1 MGTTKTRGPSFLNK
15 VSGALLGAIALAIV
29 PINGA
34 YADLVKYGYTN
45 NAGVQTN
52 TEPGTGFINPST
64 GISFMVSGG
73 IDRKLRIAVTANG
86 AATPVFTKESSKVLG
101 ASDVISYNGENY
113 YAEEFV
119 SPKLPDGRYTVK
131 TEILSSAGAVV
142 QTENVPL
149 VIDTAGPVAGTF
161 APRPYTWGEPVLTG
175 EVWKLGLAAIDAL
188 TYSSFVLDGLSDTSG
203 ISKVTANVY
212 RESGALYK
220 AHNVLFSEESKTAS
234 IQYRTNFFPDSD
246 LDEVFGLEF
255 VVTDKAGNSTA
266 TKRQKVMFDNI
277 ANAPTEPFGVYDP
290 SVSTTLAPGLKGFVP
305 YVAGSYVKTN
315 PIRLAWKIPK
325 SNWHTYRQ
333 GGIRFTNSFGENQ
346 IVGEDSAYVYLVG
359 SLPYRAEDN
368 NYIKFSN
375 FGEWGSQGTIR
386 YDLVLHSSAPKTPVI
401 SRVEYYFSDKGWLSY
416 SGRVVSPQELP
427 VTVTKVR
434 YTVEARPFD
443 QVATHMGTCTIPAG
457 QTQCEI
463 AVTRPLNKGTSGYL
477 HDQAVLKSA
486 DGSLSAT
493 GQWANVWWND
503 LYLPILSYTYD
514 SSSMILTLNV
524 RQPQQGAYQN
534 ALSHSA
540 SWLENSS
547 GTTLSVTK
555 KLTSSSGEFFEYEF
569 DLKTLPEGSHDLV
582 GVASENLGAIT
593 KLPLFKF
600 QSDRTKPVVTVSKG
614 ASDSIDTLDKITF
627 TVTDNKDPAP
637 KITSISLT
645 GGPANESIALS
656 FRKLNATTYG
666 LEYPILFPSLTAG
679 ESYTLR
685 VNAQDSQQNK
695 GVGST
700 TFLYSPKMAGI
711 VGHVNGLVNIPA
723 VPKEF
728 NRNDGSVVI
737 NSEQLKLADGT
748 PVSGVYDLLA
758 TLRSDAATPLKI
770 GGVLVNP
777 GATVTISQLNFTS
790 TGGKISLPVVPVT
803 QGATGSNGVIISTS
817 APNAPV
823 VYADINT
830 WMPKVTL
837 GINNK
842 NPVQAM
848 TDTTVKLS
856 ASASSI
862 CPLTTSSA
870 VARSADPIKSPI
882 CLLEWTSIPRGL
894 QQVEVSGAPHP
905 VTQLTGRVLDAGQ
918 QKVAYSLY
926 VFNKGTEKVLLS
938 SGEEI
943 LSVKA
948 ATGSTTFI
956 QSLHEK
962 SVTRAIETA
971 SVTMTQRSGPT
982 CSITGDDAAA
992 KSAGMSGGALKCL
1005 IEFSVIPKDLS
1016 IKALDPLELTGVFS
1030 RSGQHPIRWT
1040 ASVYDT
1046 TGKKITLEEG
1056 QSVIQVIEPPVTTK
1070 LTVSVNESSS
1080 VDATPIE
1087 DFPAA
1092 WEKKTYSVLSSPSQG
1107 SVVATPTGFTYT
1119 PNTGYVGPDEFRY
1132 RVQDVSGMKAEATAV
1147 VNVAKFNYAP
1157 TWTGVTIQAREGQV
1171 SDQVDPEV
1179 HDINL
1184 WDSHTFKILT
1194 NPTHG
1199 TVRVF
1204 YGRMEYTPNPGFYG
1218 EDSFTFSA
1226 TDQEGLSVEGEGKV
1240 TVTQFNFAP
1249 TGITPST
1256 VKMYAGI
1263 GGTADL
1269 KVIDPNNWGSHT
1281 LQVVKQPAHGHVTVE
1296 GMSITYKTDGQA
1308 ETSVQ
1313 IRAIDQDG
1321 LYVDQDVVLK
1331 LLPAWE
1337 MFKDREVQPT
1347 SVAPSIPAVKHQMTT
1362 RLGAYALRIP
1372 DQEVIQAL
1380 GGEIIAIVTPD
1391 SKVGVTLEHRE
1402 LSQGTGMR
1410 LVPTKMTADL
1420 LEARL
1425 GGLDVGV
1432 DGQALVYLSRADMT
1446 GPVYSVPVT
1455 VWAPEGVL
1463 TADAWEILQA
1473 SGRAQISF
1481 SPSNGACSILTSE
1494 AVAKPKNALQDRACY
1509 VTWTK
1514 TPDEWRNAST
1524 LANLMMDA
1532 GGSSLGNQTIEATA
1546 YVFDPSGVKHKVAS
1560 FTRDLK
1566 ILPVADQ
1573 IRFGLKPAPAEAYQK
1588 VQQLSLLLRHT
1599 DGPVCDATAN
1609 EGVAKKTAQQWSSR
1623 PSCLIRWMQ
1632 MPEGMAQQRNTV
1644 TPLAEGTMTLLG
1656 ANNISWKASMFTPSG
1671 QEIDIGYGEHTVNVI
1686 EPPAIE
1692 IDMPASNLVK
1702 EGLYSVS
1709 QLGGYVGSASV
1720 TAIAASLDVAINR
1733 ADAVIE
1739 RSTIPSYGRAQRFT
1753 RYIEGA
1759 EAPLWSVT
1767 PYSVDVGYTALPE
1780 MRSTKTASLLAVP
1793 HDKILPVILNDE
1805 RTVLD
1810 TVSLPIRVAIKD
1822 TRYMEDAYR
1831 LSSMGDWDIRL
1842 LSTTAGVNYE
1852 PMTNWEPI
1860 DENGEV
1866 EFEIDLQSLTNKAV
1880 RIIAEARVRS
1890 PVPEYELI
1898 RESGSPMV
1906 LSVLNGESLDGSI
1919 QALRVIGP
1927 APLRSSFY
1935 AVTNDRYQ
1943 SGDLGDVRWEMSKDG
1958 GVTWEDVEANAKLPQ
1973 RLSMVFQRGTYLLRA
1988 ELTNRHSGAKSMT
2001 PTVEVIAYVVPVA
2014 RLKGPANVF
2023 IGDSGTF
2030 TLTDLKGNALDTTG
2044 MVVEWSEDRGKTW
2057 AAGEGSYRLSRNSAD
2072 RVYLTARL
2080 KYSDS
2085 PEDKRVYKTLRA
2097 GVAFRP
2103 VRPPRVQIIGPR
2115 RPEVG
2120 KEATWVANLMM
2131 PYPKMDMTM
2140 DGEFILPDGTV
2151 VDSTEVKYTPTR
2163 EDMEKEESYISVRSW
2178 INGYE
2183 DRGGLGLTQHRL
2195 IFWSYD
2201 WPEWKINTKYSAK
2214 YAPADLTMTA
2224 RSLGL
2229 FREFEGLTIE
2239 WDIPPYAGLEMIKDS
2254 SQTSRIVRLTEPG
2267 IYTFGAHITDS
2278 RGNYSYAETEM
2289 EFLEPIP
2296 WDVKLSW
2303 SGDNDANRAPLGV
2316 LIRPSITGGHPKD
2329 QILSKTFSLNGETLS
2344 SSGDYGR
2351 ATLEKEGVYTVKLD
2365 VASAMGHT
2373 AAGEVDISVA
2383 RNKPPV
2389 CKLEV
2394 VVGRTSWLAKAVCAD
2409 EDGRMAK
2416 NLWFINGE
2424 QQALS
2429 SNSISVP
2436 MWRYP
2441 DGEPVITLVGIDNS
2455 GAESP
2460 PVSNK

>member
-1 MGTTKTRGPSFLNK
+1 MIETSSLQLSIVKRVLLLIWLFLAGGSVSADILAADKTASITCTKAGVSRPDLGYCSVPMNNSYLTARNVEVTAGSSVELVFGTNTSNNFADIALNYAWQSPRPTVKLQLTDESGVVYAETDVATHSITFGKIYSFTLYLSLPSSLKSGNYTIRMISERTADSFAYVYSIPGIVVRSANNPPTVLNRVLNGLEDTPIQATLNAIDEPGDTHTFRIVKAPAVAHGSATIVGNQLTFTPSSNWNGTTSFTYRANDGRANSNTATVTVTVAPVNDPPSVSNATLALDEDTVGTMTLEVSDVDLEFEGDSHTWSIMTAPNAAHGTASIAGNK
-15 VSGALLGAIALAIV
+15 L
-29 PINGA
+29 
-34 YADLVKYGYTN
+34 T
-45 NAGVQTN
+45 
-52 TEPGTGFINPST
+52 F
-64 GISFMVSGG
+64 
-73 IDRKLRIAVTANG
+73 
-86 AATPVFTKESSKVLG
+86 TPVKDWNGTTMLTYRATDSKG
-101 ASDVISYNGENY
+101 ANSNTATITITVRPVNDAPVASNRTLTV
-113 YAEEFV
+113 AE
-119 SPKLPDGRYTVK
+119 
-131 TEILSSAGAVV
+131 
-142 QTENVPL
+142 
-149 VIDTAGPVAGTF
+149 DTAGTLTLVATDVDG
-161 APRPYTWGEPVLTG
+161 
-175 EVWKLGLAAIDAL
+175 DAL
-188 TYSSFVLDGLSDTSG
+188 TYSL
-203 ISKVTANVY
+203 VTAPN
-212 RESGALYK
+212 A
-220 AHNVLFSEESKTAS
+220 AH
-234 IQYRTNFFPDSD
+234 
-246 LDEVFGLEF
+246 G
-255 VVTDKAGNSTA
+255 
-266 TKRQKVMFDNI
+266 
-277 ANAPTEPFGVYDP
+277 
-290 SVSTTLAPGLKGFVP
+290 
-305 YVAGSYVKTN
+305 
-315 PIRLAWKIPK
+315 
-325 SNWHTYRQ
+325 
-333 GGIRFTNSFGENQ
+333 
-346 IVGEDSAYVYLVG
+346 
-359 SLPYRAEDN
+359 
-368 NYIKFSN
+368 
-375 FGEWGSQGTIR
+375 
-386 YDLVLHSSAPKTPVI
+386 
-401 SRVEYYFSDKGWLSY
+401 
-416 SGRVVSPQELP
+416 
-427 VTVTKVR
+427 
-434 YTVEARPFD
+434 
-443 QVATHMGTCTIPAG
+443 
-457 QTQCEI
+457 
-463 AVTRPLNKGTSGYL
+463 
-477 HDQAVLKSA
+477 
-486 DGSLSAT
+486 
-493 GQWANVWWND
+493 
-503 LYLPILSYTYD
+503 
-514 SSSMILTLNV
+514 
-524 RQPQQGAYQN
+524 
-534 ALSHSA
+534 
-540 SWLENSS
+540 
-547 GTTLSVTK
+547 
-555 KLTSSSGEFFEYEF
+555 
-569 DLKTLPEGSHDLV
+569 
-582 GVASENLGAIT
+582 
-593 KLPLFKF
+593 
-600 QSDRTKPVVTVSKG
+600 
-614 ASDSIDTLDKITF
+614 
-627 TVTDNKDPAP
+627 
-637 KITSISLT
+637 
-645 GGPANESIALS
+645 
-656 FRKLNATTYG
+656 
-666 LEYPILFPSLTAG
+666 
-679 ESYTLR
+679 
-685 VNAQDSQQNK
+685 
-695 GVGST
+695 
-700 TFLYSPKMAGI
+700 
-711 VGHVNGLVNIPA
+711 
-723 VPKEF
+723 
-728 NRNDGSVVI
+728 
-737 NSEQLKLADGT
+737 
-748 PVSGVYDLLA
+748 
-758 TLRSDAATPLKI
+758 
-770 GGVLVNP
+770 
-777 GATVTISQLNFTS
+777 TVTISSDKATFTPKPNWNGTTTFTYRANDGTTNS
-790 TGGKISLPVVPVT
+790 NTATVTVTVTPVNDPPSVSN
-803 QGATGSNGVIISTS
+803 ATLALDEDTVGTLTLEVSDVDLEFEGDSHTWNIMT
-817 APNAPV
+817 APNAAHGTASIAGNKLTFTPVKDWNGTTTLTYRATDSKAANSNTATITIIVRPVNDAPV
-823 VYADINT
+823 VE
-830 WMPKVTL
+830 
-837 GINNK
+837 
-842 NPVQAM
+842 
-848 TDTTVKLS
+848 
-856 ASASSI
+856 
-862 CPLTTSSA
+862 
-870 VARSADPIKSPI
+870 PIVR
-882 CLLEWTSIPRGL
+882 SIPEDTVLEIKLNAIDVDNGPPFVFEIIGTLAEKEGAFSLVGDLLTITPAVDWNGILSLSYRAQDAEGAWSEA
-894 QQVEVSGAPHP
+894 QPITVEVTYVNDAP
-905 VTQLTGRVLDAGQ
+905 V
-918 QKVAYSLY
+918 
-926 VFNKGTEKVLLS
+926 
-938 SGEEI
+938 
-943 LSVKA
+943 
-948 ATGSTTFI
+948 ATGATILAKEGMISDHVEPWVVDVDLPYGDEITFQI
-956 QSLHEK
+956 VSQPANGS
-962 SVTRAIETA
+962 
-971 SVTMTQRSGPT
+971 
-982 CSITGDDAAA
+982 A
-992 KSAGMSGGALKCL
+992 KLVFGM
-1005 IEFSVIPKDLS
+1005 
-1016 IKALDPLELTGVFS
+1016 LE
-1030 RSGQHPIRWT
+1030 
-1040 ASVYDT
+1040 
-1046 TGKKITLEEG
+1046 
-1056 QSVIQVIEPPVTTK
+1056 
-1070 LTVSVNESSS
+1070 
-1080 VDATPIE
+1080 
-1087 DFPAA
+1087 
-1092 WEKKTYSVLSSPSQG
+1092 
-1107 SVVATPTGFTYT
+1107 YT
-1119 PNTGYVGPDEFRY
+1119 PNPQFFGNDAFIIRATDKVGASVEGS
-1132 RVQDVSGMKAEATAV
+1132 VSV
-1147 VNVAKFNYAP
+1147 VVAKFNYAP
-1157 TWTGVTIQAREGQV
+1157 TDILPGVV
-1171 SDQVDPEV
+1171 SM
-1179 HDINL
+1179 
-1184 WDSHTFKILT
+1184 F
-1194 NPTHG
+1194 G
-1199 TVRVF
+1199 
-1204 YGRMEYTPNPGFYG
+1204 
-1218 EDSFTFSA
+1218 
-1226 TDQEGLSVEGEGKV
+1226 
-1240 TVTQFNFAP
+1240 
-1249 TGITPST
+1249 
-1256 VKMYAGI
+1256 GI
-1263 GGTADL
+1263 GGTTEL
-1269 KVIDPNNWGSHT
+1269 KVVDPNTWGSHQLT
-1281 LQVVKQPAHGHVTVE
+1281 VIGQPAHGTATIDGNTLTIRTDDSADTTVR
-1296 GMSITYKTDGQA
+1296 
-1308 ETSVQ
+1308 
-1313 IRAIDQDG
+1313 IRAVDQDG
-1321 LYVDQDVVLK
+1321 LTFEKNIVLK
-1331 LLPAWE
+1331 FGPAWG
-1337 MFKDREVQPT
+1337 MFEGREVKPSGTQV
-1347 SVAPSIPAVKHQMTT
+1347 SVPAVATFMTRRDGSYGLQLNDAAVIST
-1362 RLGAYALRIP
+1362 LG
-1372 DQEVIQAL
+1372 D
-1380 GGEIIAIVTPD
+1380 EIIAAVTPN
-1391 SKVGVTLEHRE
+1391 SAVGIKLESRD
-1402 LSQGTGMR
+1402 LVPASGMR
-1410 LVPTKMTADL
+1410 LTPTKRSANYM
-1420 LEARL
+1420 EARIA
-1425 GGLDVGV
+1425 GLNVGV
-1432 DGQALVYLSRADMT
+1432 DGVAQVYLSRADMT
-1446 GPVYSVPVT
+1446 GPVFSVPVT

-1463 TADAWEILQA
+1463 TADTWEILQA

-1494 AVAKPKNALQDRACY
+1494 AVAKTKNALQDRACY

-1532 GGSSLGNQTIEATA
+1532 GGSSLGNQTVEATA
-1546 YVFDPSGVKHKVAS
+1546 YVFDPSGVKYKVAS

-1573 IRFGLKPAPAEAYQK
+1573 IHFALKPAPQEAYQK
-1588 VQQLSLLLRHT
+1588 VQELSLSLRHT

-1644 TPLAEGTMTLLG
+1644 TPLAEGTMSLLG

-1671 QEIDIGYGEHTVNVI
+1671 QEIDIGYGEHSVNVI

-1720 TAIAASLDVAINR
+1720 TAIAASLDLAINR
-1733 ADAVIE
+1733 ADEVIE
-1739 RSTIPSYGRAQRFT
+1739 RSTIPSYGRSQRFT

-1767 PYSVDVGYTALPE
+1767 PYSVDVGYTALPN

-1842 LSTTAGVNYE
+1842 LSTTAGVDYE

-1866 EFEIDLQSLTNKAV
+1866 EFEVDLQSLTNKAV

-1906 LSVLNGESLDGSI
+1906 LSVLNGEALDGSI

-1927 APLRSSFY
+1927 APLRTSFY

-1943 SGDLGDVRWEMSKDG
+1943 SGDIGEVRWEMSKDG
-1958 GVTWEDVEANAKLPQ
+1958 GVSWEGVEANAKLPQ
-1973 RLSMVFQRGTYLLRA
+1973 RLSMIFQRGTYLLRA

-2030 TLTDLKGNALDTTG
+2030 KLTDLKGNTLDTTG

-2057 AAGEGSYRLSRNSAD
+2057 VVGEGSYRLGRNSAD

-2163 EDMEKEESYISVRSW
+2163 EDMEKEESHISVRSW

-2239 WDIPPYAGLEMIKDS
+2239 WDIPPYGGLQMIKDTN
-2254 SQTSRIVRLTEPG
+2254 QTSRIVRLTEPG

>member
-1 MGTTKTRGPSFLNK
+1 MIYTKFSRLAFTHTLIIFFLTCMLASIARAELVQVEYPSANGQK
-15 VSGALLGAIALAIV
+15 TVSASKEMFISPKGDIAVYLSAGVDRILKARLLTSNGSVFAEAKSSLLGANDKILVNGVSYYGTVLKLPAPTSGDFTLVAEILNSDGSVVLQSDRYNLQVDVTSPVIGGEIVRTNGGYNYPVSVLA
-29 PINGA
+29 PLAWGE
-34 YADLVKYGYTN
+34 D
-45 NAGVQTN
+45 AG
-52 TEPGTGFINPST
+52 GTVT
-64 GISFMVSGG
+64 VSGLADKNSG
-73 IDRKLRIAVTANG
+73 IDKVEFFAIDTNGVRRAVQSLLNVE
-86 AATPVFTKESSKVLG
+86 AAS
-101 ASDVISYNGENY
+101 A
-113 YAEEFV
+113 
-119 SPKLPDGRYTVK
+119 TVK
-131 TEILSSAGAVV
+131 ITDITSTSITPYDR
-142 QTENVPL
+142 QT
-149 VIDTAGPVAGTF
+149 
-161 APRPYTWGEPVLTG
+161 YTMG
-175 EVWKLGLAAIDAL
+175 
-188 TYSSFVLDGLSDTSG
+188 F
-203 ISKVTANVY
+203 
-212 RESGALYK
+212 R
-220 AHNVLFSEESKTAS
+220 
-234 IQYRTNFFPDSD
+234 
-246 LDEVFGLEF
+246 VF
-255 VVTDKAGNSTA
+255 DKAGNYTEKTIPIAVDRKTPEYVRVEVFDLQSNSWIAYAPKMTVYA
-266 TKRQKVMFDNI
+266 NPVKIRYVRKKVDHTNFNG
-277 ANAPTEPFGVYDP
+277 TLFGWGDSIYNSQDAEFIYFTTDLEYPKNSINYFVFQNKAGLA
-290 SVSTTLAPGLKGFVP
+290 SVQYYSNFTFTLAPGVEGGPVP
-305 YVAGSYVKTN
+305 IG
-315 PIRLAWKIPK
+315 L
-325 SNWHTYRQ
+325 TYQIQ
-333 GGIRFTNSFGENQ
+333 GRDWTNSDTIRESKPFAVSSVKISTEPRGYNQ
-346 IVGEDSAYVYLVG
+346 IAGVNG
-359 SLPYRAEDN
+359 
-368 NYIKFSN
+368 
-375 FGEWGSQGTIR
+375 
-386 YDLVLHSSAPKTPVI
+386 
-401 SRVEYYFSDKGWLSY
+401 
-416 SGRVVSPQELP
+416 
-427 VTVTKVR
+427 VTC
-434 YTVEARPFD
+434 A
-443 QVATHMGTCTIPAG
+443 IPAG
-457 QTQCEI
+457 QKECI
-463 AVTRPLNKGTSGYL
+463 LNPNIKISSDRGYVPYPYFVSRDDGTFSAYGGYL
-477 HDQAVLKSA
+477 
-486 DGSLSAT
+486 
-493 GQWANVWWND
+493 
-503 LYLPILSYTYD
+503 YTYWD
-514 SSSMILTLNV
+514 FNAPKVTGIRVDFAVREVVATVVDDDRMLNWQHYMWDTQEFRMILEASGKKAITSPFSVVDLDYKTREV
-524 RQPQQGAYQN
+524 RF
-534 ALSHSA
+534 
-540 SWLENSS
+540 
-547 GTTLSVTK
+547 
-555 KLTSSSGEFFEYEF
+555 KLGKISNGFYR
-569 DLKTLPEGSHDLV
+569 V
-582 GVASENLGAIT
+582 GVEAE
-593 KLPLFKF
+593 
-600 QSDRTKPVVTVSKG
+600 
-614 ASDSIDTLDKITF
+614 DTYGNVGNAF
-627 TVTDNKDPAP
+627 VTDNTFIDSNAPTITIAAKAAIASLDEILITINDDEDPTP
-637 KITSISLT
+637 SIQRIALK
-645 GGPANESIALS
+645 GGPTSTSVDLAWRSVSSGKYL
-656 FRKLNATTYG
+656 
-666 LEYPILFPSLTAG
+666 LEYPIIFPSENENEVYSLEVTATDKYG
-679 ESYTLR
+679 NVAIQSKAFAYKPRT
-685 VNAQDSQQNK
+685 V
-695 GVGST
+695 
-700 TFLYSPKMAGI
+700 GI
-711 VGHVNGLVNIPA
+711 VKHPDGVVRIPA
-723 VPKEF
+723 INHIF
-728 NRNDGSVVI
+728 NRNDGTEVIDSAPLTLNDGSVVAG
-737 NSEQLKLADGT
+737 S
-748 PVSGVYDLLA
+748 YDLIA
-758 TLRSDAATPLKI
+758 SLRGDAVGSLVVA
-770 GGVLVNP
+770 GVLIEP
-777 GATVTISQLNFTS
+777 GATIVV
-790 TGGKISLPVVPVT
+790 GKINFSNT
-803 QGATGSNGVIISTS
+803 QGRISIPVKSGAEGVIGSNNLILSTS
-817 APNAPV
+817 APNAPIV
-823 VYADINT
+823 STNIRT
-830 WMPKVTL
+830 WMPAPIVSLTS
-837 GINNK
+837 GPI
-842 NPVQAM
+842 VQAM
-848 TDTTVKLS
+848 TDIAAKIELPATSVCK
-856 ASASSI
+856 I
-862 CPLTTSSA
+862 TSSE
-870 VARSADPIKSPI
+870 VEARESDALLSPM
-882 CLLEWTSIPRGL
+882 CLLEWTEVPSGL
-894 QQVEVSGAPHP
+894 AVTVDRTDGVTKSFLKGRALESGAH
-905 VTQLTGRVLDAGQ
+905 
-918 QKVAYSLY
+918 KISYSISI
-926 VFNKGTEKVLLS
+926 FNKGKEKVVLHQGEKELLV
-938 SGEEI
+938 EP
-943 LSVKA
+943 
-948 ATGSTTFI
+948 ATGSSSFQ
-956 QSLHEK
+956 QSLSK
-962 SVTRAIETA
+962 RSVTRALDNV
-971 SVTMTQRSGPT
+971 SLTMTQLSGPT
-982 CSITGDDAAA
+982 CSITGDEAAA
-992 KSAGMSGGALKCL
+992 KNAGMSGGALKCL
-1005 IEFSVIPKDLS
+1005 IEFSVIPKDLD
-1016 IKALDPLELTGVFS
+1016 IKALDPLELTGVFT
-1030 RSGQHPIRWT
+1030 RSGQHPLRWT

-1080 VDATPIE
+1080 VEATPVE

-1092 WEKKTYSVLSSPSQG
+1092 WEKKTYSVLSNPSQG

-1119 PNTGYVGPDEFRY
+1119 PKAGYVGSDEFRY
-1132 RVQDVSGMKAEATAV
+1132 RVQDVSGMSAEAIAV

-1194 NPTHG
+1194 NPAHG

-1249 TGITPST
+1249 TAITPST
-1256 VKMYAGI
+1256 VKVYAGI

-1321 LYVDQDVVLK
+1321 LYVDQDIVLK
-1331 LLPAWE
+1331 LVPAWE
-1337 MFKDREVQPT
+1337 MFKDREVKPT
-1347 SVAPSIPAVKHQMTT
+1347 SVAPSIPAVRHQMTT
-1362 RLGAYALRIP
+1362 RLGAFALRIP

-1402 LSQGTGMR
+1402 LSQGIGMR
-1410 LVPTKMTADL
+1410 LVPAKLSAEL

-1432 DGQALVYLSRADMT
+1432 DGQAIVYLSRADMT

-1455 VWAPEGVL
+1455 VWSPEGTL
-1463 TADAWEILQA
+1463 TADSWEILQA
-1473 SGRAQISF
+1473 SGRTQISF
-1481 SPSNGACSILTSE
+1481 SPSNGACSIMTSE
-1494 AVAKPKNALQDRACY
+1494 VVAKTKNALQDRACY

-1514 TPDEWRNAST
+1514 TPEEWRNAST
-1524 LANLMMDA
+1524 LANLLMDA
-1532 GGSSLGNQTIEATA
+1532 GGSSLGNQAIEASA
-1546 YVFDPSGVKHKVAS
+1546 YVFDTNGVKYKVAS

-1573 IRFGLKPAPAEAYQK
+1573 IRFALKPAPVEAYQK
-1588 VQQLSLLLRHT
+1588 VQELSLSLRHT

-1644 TPLAEGTMTLLG
+1644 MPLAEGTMSLLG

-1671 QEIDIGYGEHTVNVI
+1671 QEIDIGYGEHSVNVV
-1686 EPPAIE
+1686 EPPAVE

-1733 ADAVIE
+1733 ADALIE
-1739 RSTIPSYGRAQRFT
+1739 RSTIPSYGRSQRFT

-1767 PYSVDVGYTALPE
+1767 PYSIDVGYTALPN

-1866 EFEIDLQSLTNKAV
+1866 EFEVDLQSLTNKAV

-1906 LSVLNGESLDGSI
+1906 LSVLNGDSLDGSI

-1943 SGDLGDVRWEMSKDG
+1943 AGDIGEVRWEMSKDG
-1958 GVTWEDVEANAKLPQ
+1958 GVSWEGVEANAKLPQ
-1973 RLSMVFQRGTYLLRA
+1973 RLSMIFQRGTYLLRA

-2030 TLTDLKGNALDTTG
+2030 KLTDLKGNTLDTTG

-2057 AAGEGSYRLSRNSAD
+2057 VAGDGSYRLGRNSAD

-2163 EDMEKEESYISVRSW
+2163 EDMDKEESYISVRSW

-2239 WDIPPYAGLEMIKDS
+2239 WDIPPYAGLQMIKDTN
-2254 SQTSRIVRLTEPG
+2254 QTSRIVRLTEPG
-2267 IYTFGAHITDS
+2267 IYTFGAHISDS

-2373 AAGEVDISVA
+2373 AAGEVDIPVA

-2394 VVGRTSWLAKAVCAD
+2394 VVGRTSWLAKAVCTD

-2429 SNSISVP
+2429 ANSISVP

-2441 DGEPVITLVGIDNS
+2441 NGEPVITLVGIDNS

>member
-1 MGTTKTRGPSFLNK
+1 
-15 VSGALLGAIALAIV
+15 
-29 PINGA
+29 
-34 YADLVKYGYTN
+34 
-45 NAGVQTN
+45 
-52 TEPGTGFINPST
+52 
-64 GISFMVSGG
+64 
-73 IDRKLRIAVTANG
+73 
-86 AATPVFTKESSKVLG
+86 
-101 ASDVISYNGENY
+101 
-113 YAEEFV
+113 
-119 SPKLPDGRYTVK
+119 
-131 TEILSSAGAVV
+131 
-142 QTENVPL
+142 
-149 VIDTAGPVAGTF
+149 
-161 APRPYTWGEPVLTG
+161 
-175 EVWKLGLAAIDAL
+175 
-188 TYSSFVLDGLSDTSG
+188 
-203 ISKVTANVY
+203 
-212 RESGALYK
+212 
-220 AHNVLFSEESKTAS
+220 
-234 IQYRTNFFPDSD
+234 
-246 LDEVFGLEF
+246 
-255 VVTDKAGNSTA
+255 
-266 TKRQKVMFDNI
+266 
-277 ANAPTEPFGVYDP
+277 
-290 SVSTTLAPGLKGFVP
+290 
-305 YVAGSYVKTN
+305 
-315 PIRLAWKIPK
+315 
-325 SNWHTYRQ
+325 
-333 GGIRFTNSFGENQ
+333 
-346 IVGEDSAYVYLVG
+346 
-359 SLPYRAEDN
+359 
-368 NYIKFSN
+368 
-375 FGEWGSQGTIR
+375 
-386 YDLVLHSSAPKTPVI
+386 
-401 SRVEYYFSDKGWLSY
+401 
-416 SGRVVSPQELP
+416 
-427 VTVTKVR
+427 
-434 YTVEARPFD
+434 
-443 QVATHMGTCTIPAG
+443 
-457 QTQCEI
+457 
-463 AVTRPLNKGTSGYL
+463 
-477 HDQAVLKSA
+477 
-486 DGSLSAT
+486 
-493 GQWANVWWND
+493 
-503 LYLPILSYTYD
+503 
-514 SSSMILTLNV
+514 
-524 RQPQQGAYQN
+524 
-534 ALSHSA
+534 
-540 SWLENSS
+540 
-547 GTTLSVTK
+547 
-555 KLTSSSGEFFEYEF
+555 
-569 DLKTLPEGSHDLV
+569 
-582 GVASENLGAIT
+582 
-593 KLPLFKF
+593 
-600 QSDRTKPVVTVSKG
+600 
-614 ASDSIDTLDKITF
+614 
-627 TVTDNKDPAP
+627 
-637 KITSISLT
+637 
-645 GGPANESIALS
+645 
-656 FRKLNATTYG
+656 
-666 LEYPILFPSLTAG
+666 
-679 ESYTLR
+679 
-685 VNAQDSQQNK
+685 
-695 GVGST
+695 
-700 TFLYSPKMAGI
+700 
-711 VGHVNGLVNIPA
+711 
-723 VPKEF
+723 
-728 NRNDGSVVI
+728 
-737 NSEQLKLADGT
+737 
-748 PVSGVYDLLA
+748 
-758 TLRSDAATPLKI
+758 
-770 GGVLVNP
+770 
-777 GATVTISQLNFTS
+777 
-790 TGGKISLPVVPVT
+790 
-803 QGATGSNGVIISTS
+803 
-817 APNAPV
+817 
-823 VYADINT
+823 
-830 WMPKVTL
+830 
-837 GINNK
+837 
-842 NPVQAM
+842 
-848 TDTTVKLS
+848 
-856 ASASSI
+856 
-862 CPLTTSSA
+862 
-870 VARSADPIKSPI
+870 
-882 CLLEWTSIPRGL
+882 
-894 QQVEVSGAPHP
+894 
-905 VTQLTGRVLDAGQ
+905 
-918 QKVAYSLY
+918 
-926 VFNKGTEKVLLS
+926 
-938 SGEEI
+938 
-943 LSVKA
+943 
-948 ATGSTTFI
+948 
-956 QSLHEK
+956 
-962 SVTRAIETA
+962 
-971 SVTMTQRSGPT
+971 
-982 CSITGDDAAA
+982 
-992 KSAGMSGGALKCL
+992 
-1005 IEFSVIPKDLS
+1005 
-1016 IKALDPLELTGVFS
+1016 
-1030 RSGQHPIRWT
+1030 
-1040 ASVYDT
+1040 
-1046 TGKKITLEEG
+1046 
-1056 QSVIQVIEPPVTTK
+1056 
-1070 LTVSVNESSS
+1070 
-1080 VDATPIE
+1080 
-1087 DFPAA
+1087 
-1092 WEKKTYSVLSSPSQG
+1092 
-1107 SVVATPTGFTYT
+1107 
-1119 PNTGYVGPDEFRY
+1119 
-1132 RVQDVSGMKAEATAV
+1132 
-1147 VNVAKFNYAP
+1147 
-1157 TWTGVTIQAREGQV
+1157 
-1171 SDQVDPEV
+1171 
-1179 HDINL
+1179 
-1184 WDSHTFKILT
+1184 
-1194 NPTHG
+1194 
-1199 TVRVF
+1199 
-1204 YGRMEYTPNPGFYG
+1204 
-1218 EDSFTFSA
+1218 
-1226 TDQEGLSVEGEGKV
+1226 
-1240 TVTQFNFAP
+1240 
-1249 TGITPST
+1249 
-1256 VKMYAGI
+1256 
-1263 GGTADL
+1263 
-1269 KVIDPNNWGSHT
+1269 
-1281 LQVVKQPAHGHVTVE
+1281 
-1296 GMSITYKTDGQA
+1296 
-1308 ETSVQ
+1308 
-1313 IRAIDQDG
+1313 
-1321 LYVDQDVVLK
+1321 
-1331 LLPAWE
+1331 
-1337 MFKDREVQPT
+1337 
-1347 SVAPSIPAVKHQMTT
+1347 
-1362 RLGAYALRIP
+1362 
-1372 DQEVIQAL
+1372 
-1380 GGEIIAIVTPD
+1380 
-1391 SKVGVTLEHRE
+1391 
-1402 LSQGTGMR
+1402 
-1410 LVPTKMTADL
+1410 
-1420 LEARL
+1420 
-1425 GGLDVGV
+1425 
-1432 DGQALVYLSRADMT
+1432 
-1446 GPVYSVPVT
+1446 
-1455 VWAPEGVL
+1455 
-1463 TADAWEILQA
+1463 
-1473 SGRAQISF
+1473 
-1481 SPSNGACSILTSE
+1481 
-1494 AVAKPKNALQDRACY
+1494 
-1509 VTWTK
+1509 
-1514 TPDEWRNAST
+1514 
-1524 LANLMMDA
+1524 MMDA

-2351 ATLEKEGVYTVKLD
+2351 ATLEEEGVYTVKLD

-2373 AAGEVDISVA
+2373 ATGQVDISVA

-2389 CKLEV
+2389 CKLEL
-2394 VVGRTSWLAKAVCAD
+2394 VVGRTSWLVKAVCTD

>member
-1 MGTTKTRGPSFLNK
+1 MLRKCAGRLVTAVVASSIL
-15 VSGALLGAIALAIV
+15 SASALADLIEYSFPGQGGAQRTVQPSEGYINPTGQMTFALSAGVDRKIRVSIIKAGGQVQSTATSSLIGATDRITAGGLSYYGAFLQLPQPGEGSVKIRAEILASDGVTVLQNDEYPVVVDTTPPVIAGEIIRTNGGYNYPISVITNLAWGEDSAGTITASSLSDGSSGLGKTYFYAVDKAGVRREIV
-29 PINGA
+29 ARLNLDTATASIMIPDVMATGFTPYDRA
-34 YADLVKYGYTN
+34 PYAMGFRQYD
-45 NAGVQTN
+45 NAGNYTDKGREIAVDRDLPQSITIEVFDLSTN
-52 TEPGTGFINPST
+52 TWVPYSHGMTIYANPVQVRYGRRKIDHTAFNGTLYGWGDATYNQEDAEKIYYTFLLEYPKVETYFIFQN
-64 GISFMVSGG
+64 
-73 IDRKLRIAVTANG
+73 KA
-86 AATPVFTKESSKVLG
+86 
-101 ASDVISYNGENY
+101 
-113 YAEEFV
+113 
-119 SPKLPDGRYTVK
+119 
-131 TEILSSAGAVV
+131 
-142 QTENVPL
+142 
-149 VIDTAGPVAGTF
+149 
-161 APRPYTWGEPVLTG
+161 
-175 EVWKLGLAAIDAL
+175 GLAA
-188 TYSSFVLDGLSDTSG
+188 VLRQN
-203 ISKVTANVY
+203 I
-212 RESGALYK
+212 
-220 AHNVLFSEESKTAS
+220 F
-234 IQYRTNFFPDSD
+234 NF
-246 LDEVFGLEF
+246 
-255 VVTDKAGNSTA
+255 
-266 TKRQKVMFDNI
+266 
-277 ANAPTEPFGVYDP
+277 
-290 SVSTTLAPGLKGFVP
+290 TLAPGVEPGPTPTGIHYKI
-305 YVAGSYVKTN
+305 AGRDW
-315 PIRLAWKIPK
+315 I
-325 SNWHTYRQ
+325 
-333 GGIRFTNSFGENQ
+333 
-346 IVGEDSAYVYLVG
+346 DSL
-359 SLPYRAEDN
+359 
-368 NYIKFSN
+368 
-375 FGEWGSQGTIR
+375 TIR
-386 YDLVLHSSAPKTPVI
+386 ESKPFA
-401 SRVEYYFSDKGWLSY
+401 
-416 SGRVVSPQELP
+416 
-427 VTVTKVR
+427 
-434 YTVEARPFD
+434 VEAVKIFAEARGYNQTAD
-443 QVATHMGTCTIPAG
+443 INGVACSIPAG
-457 QTQCEI
+457 ATECVVNPGINIQSGRLYVPYPFYVSKTD
-463 AVTRPLNKGTSGYL
+463 GTFRSHGGYL
-477 HDQAVLKSA
+477 
-486 DGSLSAT
+486 
-493 GQWANVWWND
+493 
-503 LYLPILSYTYD
+503 YTYWD
-514 SSSMILTLNV
+514 FNAPTVTDIVLNQAARTVTAVVTDNDRMNNWQSDMWDTQAFHMTLEGNGQTV
-524 RQPQQGAYQN
+524 TNQPLSVVERDYKTKFVTFKLDGIMDGQFKIGVHAQDTYGNIGSAYYQN
-534 ALSHSA
+534 TPFIDS
-540 SWLENSS
+540 
-547 GTTLSVTK
+547 TPPV
-555 KLTSSSGEFFEYEF
+555 
-569 DLKTLPEGSHDLV
+569 
-582 GVASENLGAIT
+582 IT
-593 KLPLFKF
+593 I
-600 QSDRTKPVVTVSKG
+600 QAANTV
-614 ASDSIDTLDKITF
+614 DTLDQ
-627 TVTDNKDPAP
+627 VTIHIGDNVDPSP
-637 KITSISLT
+637 SIKSISLR
-645 GGPANESIALS
+645 GGPASDAVELAWRSKGSGN
-656 FRKLNATTYG
+656 YG
-666 LEYPILFPSLTAG
+666 LEYPILFPSTTEADG
-679 ESYTLR
+679 YTLE
-685 VNAQDSQQNK
+685 VVASDNFGNVSK
-695 GVGST
+695 KTVK
-700 TFLYSPKMAGI
+700 FLYAPRAVAI
-711 VGHVNGLVNIPA
+711 VNHPDGVVKIPS
-723 VPKEF
+723 VDKVF
-728 NRNDGSVVI
+728 NRNNGTDII
-737 NSEQLKLADGT
+737 NSEQLTLDDGSV
-748 PVSGVYDLLA
+748 VSGIYDVLA
-758 TLRSDAATPLKI
+758 SLRADAAGAVVVSGKN
-770 GGVLVNP
+770 VNP
-777 GATVTISQLNFTS
+777 GGTVVLGKIDFTQ
-790 TGGKISLPVVPVT
+790 TNGRISLPAMSGAP
-803 QGATGSNGVIISTS
+803 GATGNNYIVISTAAPNSPIISVNLLSWLPGVTIQ
-817 APNAPV
+817 A
-823 VYADINT
+823 NT
-830 WMPKVTL
+830 L
-837 GINNK
+837 Q
-842 NPVQAM
+842 PVQAM
-848 TDTTVKLS
+848 TIAKIEANVS
-856 ASASSI
+856 ATSV
-862 CPLTTSSA
+862 CRVTTSESIA
-870 VARSADPIKSPI
+870 KASDPILDPI
-882 CLLEWTSIPRGL
+882 CLLEWDAIPYGL
-894 QQVEVSGAPHP
+894 QQVAVDGSALPM
-905 VTQLTGRVLDAGQ
+905 TRLAGKYLKAGE
-918 QKVAYSLY
+918 QKASHSLY
-926 VFNKGTEKVLLS
+926 LFNKGAEKVLLMKNVVT
-938 SGEEI
+938 
-943 LSVKA
+943 LSVSKYA
-948 ATGSTTFI
+948 ATFGHTMNGVTIIRAFDAVASTMQQLSG
-956 QSLHEK
+956 QSCTLTTNAA
-962 SVTRAIETA
+962 VAIA
-971 SVTMTQRSGPT
+971 AGNSLGP
-982 CSITGDDAAA
+982 
-992 KSAGMSGGALKCL
+992 LVCL
-1005 IEFSVIPKDLS
+1005 IEFSKVPADLTQTDES
-1016 IKALDPLELTGVFS
+1016 PPAFKGVFTRAANHPLE
-1030 RSGQHPIRWT
+1030 WT
-1040 ASVYDT
+1040 ASIFDT
-1046 TGKKITLEEG
+1046 LGAKLILENGKSSFT
-1056 QSVIQVIEPPVTTK
+1056 VIEPPVTTS
-1070 LTVSVNESSS
+1070 LSFSVNESAIAN
-1080 VDATPIE
+1080 VTPTE
-1087 DFPAA
+1087 DYPTT
-1092 WEKKTYSVLSSPSQG
+1092 WEKKTYSILAHPEHG
-1107 SVVATPTGFTYT
+1107 SVSPTDTGFTYKPT
-1119 PNTGYVGPDEFRY
+1119 QGYLGTDTFKY
-1132 RVQDVSGMKAEATAV
+1132 RVTDVSGMFADGTATITV
-1147 VNVAKFNYAP
+1147 EHFNYPP
-1157 TWTGVTIQAREGQV
+1157 TWTGVTIKTKEGQI
-1171 SDQVDPEV
+1171 SDHYAPTVE
-1179 HDINL
+1179 DINL
-1184 WDSHTFKILT
+1184 WDTHSFAIVT
-1194 NPTHG
+1194 NPANG

-1204 YGRMEYTPNPGFYG
+1204 VDRIEYTPNPGFYG

-1226 TDQEGLSVEGEGKV
+1226 TDQGGLSVEGEGKV

-1249 TGITPST
+1249 TGITPSA

-1269 KVIDPNNWGSHT
+1269 EVIDPNNWGSHT
-1281 LQVVKQPAHGHVTVE
+1281 LQVVKQPAHGHVTVD

-1313 IRAIDQDG
+1313 VRAIDQDG
-1321 LYVDQDVVLK
+1321 LYVDRDIVLK
-1331 LLPAWE
+1331 MLPAWE
-1337 MFKDREVQPT
+1337 MFKDRQVQPT

-1402 LSQGTGMR
+1402 LSQGAGMR

-1671 QEIDIGYGEHTVNVI
+1671 QEIDIGYGEQTVNVI

-1860 DENGEV
+1860 DENGEA

-1898 RESGSPMV
+1898 RQSGSPMV

-1958 GVTWEDVEANAKLPQ
+1958 GVTWEAVEANAKLPQ

-1988 ELTNRHSGAKSMT
+1988 ELTNRNSGAKSMT

-2351 ATLEKEGVYTVKLD
+2351 ATLEEEGVYTVKLD

-2373 AAGEVDISVA
+2373 ATGQVDISVA

-2389 CKLEV
+2389 CKLEL
-2394 VVGRTSWLAKAVCAD
+2394 VVGRTSWLAKAVCTD

>member
-1 MGTTKTRGPSFLNK
+1 MIRL
-15 VSGALLGAIALAIV
+15 
-29 PINGA
+29 
-34 YADLVKYGYTN
+34 
-45 NAGVQTN
+45 
-52 TEPGTGFINPST
+52 
-64 GISFMVSGG
+64 
-73 IDRKLRIAVTANG
+73 
-86 AATPVFTKESSKVLG
+86 
-101 ASDVISYNGENY
+101 GEN
-113 YAEEFV
+113 
-119 SPKLPDGRYTVK
+119 ST
-131 TEILSSAGAVV
+131 
-142 QTENVPL
+142 
-149 VIDTAGPVAGTF
+149 
-161 APRPYTWGEPVLTG
+161 
-175 EVWKLGLAAIDAL
+175 
-188 TYSSFVLDGLSDTSG
+188 SDE
-203 ISKVTANVY
+203 
-212 RESGALYK
+212 R
-220 AHNVLFSEESKTAS
+220 
-234 IQYRTNFFPDSD
+234 FF
-246 LDEVFGLEF
+246 
-255 VVTDKAGNSTA
+255 
-266 TKRQKVMFDNI
+266 
-277 ANAPTEPFGVYDP
+277 
-290 SVSTTLAPGLKGFVP
+290 
-305 YVAGSYVKTN
+305 
-315 PIRLAWKIPK
+315 
-325 SNWHTYRQ
+325 Q
-333 GGIRFTNSFGENQ
+333 GG
-346 IVGEDSAYVYLVG
+346 
-359 SLPYRAEDN
+359 LP
-368 NYIKFSN
+368 SN

-401 SRVEYYFSDKGWLSY
+401 SSVEYYFSDKGWLSY

-1016 IKALDPLELTGVFS
+1016 IKALDPLELTGVFT

-1087 DFPAA
+1087 DFPVA

-1609 EGVAKKTAQQWSSR
+1609 EGIAKKTAQQWSSR

-1890 PVPEYELI
+1890 PVPEYELT

-2278 RGNYSYAETEM
+2278 RGNYSYAEAEM

-2351 ATLEKEGVYTVKLD
+2351 ATLEEEGVYTVKLD

-2373 AAGEVDISVA
+2373 ATGQVDISVA

-2389 CKLEV
+2389 CKLEL
-2394 VVGRTSWLAKAVCAD
+2394 VVGRTSWLAKAVCTD

>member
-1 MGTTKTRGPSFLNK
+1 MRLIRSLGMMFITFMLASIAKAELVQVEYLSSNGQRTVSASKEIFINPKGDLSVYLSAGVDRTLKARLLTSSGSVVAETK
-15 VSGALLGAIALAIV
+15 SGLLGANDKIIVNNVSYYGAVLKLPAPKSGNYTLIAEILNSDGSAVLQSDSYNLQVDVTSPVIGGEIVRTNGGYNYPISVLA
-29 PINGA
+29 PLAWGE
-34 YADLVKYGYTN
+34 D
-45 NAGVQTN
+45 AG
-52 TEPGTGFINPST
+52 GTVT
-64 GISFMVSGG
+64 VSGLADQSSG
-73 IDRKLRIAVTANG
+73 IDKVEFFAIDSGGVRRTFQSLVNIEAASATA
-86 AATPVFTKESSKVLG
+86 K
-101 ASDVISYNGENY
+101 I
-113 YAEEFV
+113 
-119 SPKLPDGRYTVK
+119 
-131 TEILSSAGAVV
+131 TEITNGSL
-142 QTENVPL
+142 T
-149 VIDTAGPVAGTF
+149 
-161 APRPYTWGEPVLTG
+161 PYDRQIYTMG
-175 EVWKLGLAAIDAL
+175 
-188 TYSSFVLDGLSDTSG
+188 F
-203 ISKVTANVY
+203 
-212 RESGALYK
+212 R
-220 AHNVLFSEESKTAS
+220 
-234 IQYRTNFFPDSD
+234 
-246 LDEVFGLEF
+246 VF
-255 VVTDKAGNSTA
+255 DKAGNYTDKSLPIAIDRKVPEYLRIEVFDLKTNSWIAYTPKMTVYSNPVKIRYVRKKLDHTSFNGTLFGWGDSIYNSQDAEFLYFTTDLEYPKNSTNYFVLQNKAGLA
-266 TKRQKVMFDNI
+266 TVQYYSNFI
-277 ANAPTEPFGVYDP
+277 F
-290 SVSTTLAPGLKGFVP
+290 TLAPGVEGGPVP
-305 YVAGSYVKTN
+305 TGITYQIQGREWTKSDTIRESKPFTVSLVKISTE
-315 PIRLAWKIPK
+315 PRG
-325 SNWHTYRQ
+325 Y
-333 GGIRFTNSFGENQ
+333 NQ
-346 IVGEDSAYVYLVG
+346 IAGVNG
-359 SLPYRAEDN
+359 
-368 NYIKFSN
+368 
-375 FGEWGSQGTIR
+375 
-386 YDLVLHSSAPKTPVI
+386 
-401 SRVEYYFSDKGWLSY
+401 
-416 SGRVVSPQELP
+416 
-427 VTVTKVR
+427 VTC
-434 YTVEARPFD
+434 A
-443 QVATHMGTCTIPAG
+443 IPAG
-457 QTQCEI
+457 QTECTMNPNI
-463 AVTRPLNKGTSGYL
+463 NISTGRGYVPYPYFVSKDDRTFANYGGYL
-477 HDQAVLKSA
+477 
-486 DGSLSAT
+486 
-493 GQWANVWWND
+493 
-503 LYLPILSYTYD
+503 YTYWD
-514 SSSMILTLNV
+514 FNSPKVSGIVVDFSKREVVATVVDDDRMLNWQHYMWDTQEFRMTLEAGGKKTIVPPFSIIDLDYKTKQV
-524 RQPQQGAYQN
+524 RFKLGKIQN
-534 ALSHSA
+534 
-540 SWLENSS
+540 
-547 GTTLSVTK
+547 G
-555 KLTSSSGEFFEYEF
+555 YYR
-569 DLKTLPEGSHDLV
+569 V
-582 GVASENLGAIT
+582 GVEAQDTYGNIGSAFISDNTFIDSNAPTINIAS
-593 KLPLFKF
+593 
-600 QSDRTKPVVTVSKG
+600 KPVI
-614 ASDSIDTLDKITF
+614 ASLDEILITI
-627 TVTDNKDPAP
+627 TDDVDPAP
-637 KITSISLT
+637 AIQRIALKGGPTSTSIDLAWRAVSSGKYL
-645 GGPANESIALS
+645 
-656 FRKLNATTYG
+656 
-666 LEYPILFPSLTAG
+666 LEYPIIFPS
-679 ESYTLR
+679 ESEAETYSLEVIASDKYGNVANQSKSFSYKPRT
-685 VNAQDSQQNK
+685 VGIIKHPD
-695 GVGST
+695 GV
-700 TFLYSPKMAGI
+700 
-711 VGHVNGLVNIPA
+711 VRIPA
-723 VPKEF
+723 VNHVF
-728 NRNDGSVVI
+728 NRNDGTDVIDSAPLTLNDGSVV
-737 NSEQLKLADGT
+737 AGT
-748 PVSGVYDLLA
+748 YDLIASLRGDSVGSLLVSGVL
-758 TLRSDAATPLKI
+758 I
-770 GGVLVNP
+770 EP
-777 GATVTISQLNFTS
+777 GATVVV
-790 TGGKISLPVVPVT
+790 GKINFSNT
-803 QGATGSNGVIISTS
+803 QGRISIPVKSGSEGASGANNLILSTS
-817 APNAPV
+817 APNAPIIS
-823 VYADINT
+823 ANIQT
-830 WMPKVTL
+830 WMPSPIVSLTA
-837 GINNK
+837 GPI
-842 NPVQAM
+842 VQSM
-848 TDTTVKLS
+848 TDVLVKIEVPS
-856 ASASSI
+856 SSI
-862 CPLTTSSA
+862 CKITSSE
-870 VARSADPIKSPI
+870 VYARASDALLSPA
-882 CLLEWTSIPRGL
+882 CFLEWLEVPSGL
-894 QQVEVSGAPHP
+894 KV
-905 VTQLTGRVLDAGQ
+905 VLDEKNGRSTSVLQ
-918 QKVAYSLY
+918 GRTLEPGVNRVKYSISI
-926 VFNKGTEKVLLS
+926 FNQGKEKVLLHQ
-938 SGEEI
+938 EEKEF
-943 LSVKA
+943 VVQP
-948 ATGSTTFI
+948 ATGSSSFQ
-956 QSLHEK
+956 QSLSER
-962 SVTRAIETA
+962 SVTRALENV
-971 SVTMTQRSGPT
+971 SLTMAQRSGPA
-982 CSITGDDAAA
+982 CLITGDEAAA
-992 KSAGMSGGALKCL
+992 KSAGMSGGALRCL
-1005 IEFSVIPKDLS
+1005 IEFSVSPKDLS
-1016 IKALDPLELTGVFS
+1016 IKALDPLELTGVFT

-1157 TWTGVTIQAREGQV
+1157 TWTGVIIQAREGQV

-1240 TVTQFNFAP
+1240 TVAQFNFAP

-1331 LLPAWE
+1331 LLPAWD

-2351 ATLEKEGVYTVKLD
+2351 ATLEEEGVYTVKLD

-2373 AAGEVDISVA
+2373 ATGQVDISVA

-2389 CKLEV
+2389 CKLEL
-2394 VVGRTSWLAKAVCAD
+2394 VVGRTSWLVKAVCTD

>member
-1 MGTTKTRGPSFLNK
+1 VKVPHQPLN
-15 VSGALLGAIALAIV
+15 
-29 PINGA
+29 
-34 YADLVKYGYTN
+34 
-45 NAGVQTN
+45 
-52 TEPGTGFINPST
+52 
-64 GISFMVSGG
+64 
-73 IDRKLRIAVTANG
+73 
-86 AATPVFTKESSKVLG
+86 
-101 ASDVISYNGENY
+101 
-113 YAEEFV
+113 
-119 SPKLPDGRYTVK
+119 
-131 TEILSSAGAVV
+131 
-142 QTENVPL
+142 
-149 VIDTAGPVAGTF
+149 
-161 APRPYTWGEPVLTG
+161 PYTQNYL
-175 EVWKLGLAAIDAL
+175 
-188 TYSSFVLDGLSDTSG
+188 
-203 ISKVTANVY
+203 
-212 RESGALYK
+212 R
-220 AHNVLFSEESKTAS
+220 HNT
-234 IQYRTNFFPDSD
+234 
-246 LDEVFGLEF
+246 
-255 VVTDKAGNSTA
+255 
-266 TKRQKVMFDNI
+266 
-277 ANAPTEPFGVYDP
+277 
-290 SVSTTLAPGLKGFVP
+290 
-305 YVAGSYVKTN
+305 
-315 PIRLAWKIPK
+315 
-325 SNWHTYRQ
+325 
-333 GGIRFTNSFGENQ
+333 
-346 IVGEDSAYVYLVG
+346 
-359 SLPYRAEDN
+359 
-368 NYIKFSN
+368 
-375 FGEWGSQGTIR
+375 
-386 YDLVLHSSAPKTPVI
+386 
-401 SRVEYYFSDKGWLSY
+401 
-416 SGRVVSPQELP
+416 
-427 VTVTKVR
+427 
-434 YTVEARPFD
+434 
-443 QVATHMGTCTIPAG
+443 
-457 QTQCEI
+457 
-463 AVTRPLNKGTSGYL
+463 
-477 HDQAVLKSA
+477 
-486 DGSLSAT
+486 
-493 GQWANVWWND
+493 
-503 LYLPILSYTYD
+503 
-514 SSSMILTLNV
+514 
-524 RQPQQGAYQN
+524 
-534 ALSHSA
+534 
-540 SWLENSS
+540 SWLENTS
-547 GTTLSVTK
+547 GTALSVTK
-555 KLTSSSGEFFEYEF
+555 KLTSSSGEYFEYEF

-614 ASDSIDTLDKITF
+614 VSDSIDTLDKITF

-1016 IKALDPLELTGVFS
+1016 IKALDPLELTGVFT
-1030 RSGQHPIRWT
+1030 RSGLHPIRWT

-1080 VDATPIE
+1080 VDATPVE

-1157 TWTGVTIQAREGQV
+1157 TWTGVIIQAREGQV

-1281 LQVVKQPAHGHVTVE
+1281 LQVVKQPAHGHVTVK

-1546 YVFDPSGVKHKVAS
+1546 YVFDPSGVKHKIAS

-1753 RYIEGA
+1753 RYIEGV

-1890 PVPEYELI
+1890 PVPEYELT

-2351 ATLEKEGVYTVKLD
+2351 ATLEEEGVYTVKLD

-2373 AAGEVDISVA
+2373 ATGQVDISVA

-2389 CKLEV
+2389 CKLEL
-2394 VVGRTSWLAKAVCAD
+2394 VVGRTSWLAKAVCTD